1 MKSQG
6 SVNSNNTDIESENSR
21 KIKDVRPQ
29 LGVVQKGPCHDHR
42 LQNGSLPIAGQEPQA
57 GGADL
62 VVEDHQ
68 LQGLR
73 FLVVDSVPSQVENPP
88 LTV

>member
-1 MKSQG
+1 M
-6 SVNSNNTDIESENSR
+6 R
-21 KIKDVRPQ
+21 
-29 LGVVQKGPCHDHR
+29 
-42 LQNGSLPIAGQEPQA
+42 NGSLPVAGQEPQA

-88 LTV
+88 LTVRVSHIVSGQNDGDVHEIIFWRRRNMKSGQQECLRI